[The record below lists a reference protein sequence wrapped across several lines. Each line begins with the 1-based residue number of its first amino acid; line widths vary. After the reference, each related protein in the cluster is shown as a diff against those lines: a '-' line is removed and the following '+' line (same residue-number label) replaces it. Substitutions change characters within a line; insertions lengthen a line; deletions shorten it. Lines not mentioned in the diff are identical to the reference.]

1 VSEEKGFSAEFLR
14 ALNISKDAKIKELT
28 EQLEHAQDAAA
39 RAKRELEKQYA
50 KELRSTGRCPFCGA
64 EE

>member
-1 VSEEKGFSAEFLR
+1 MSKEKGFSAEFLR

-28 EQLEHAQDAAA
+28 EQLEDAQDAAA
-39 RAKRELEKQYA
+39 RAEQELENQYA

-64 EE
+64 QQ